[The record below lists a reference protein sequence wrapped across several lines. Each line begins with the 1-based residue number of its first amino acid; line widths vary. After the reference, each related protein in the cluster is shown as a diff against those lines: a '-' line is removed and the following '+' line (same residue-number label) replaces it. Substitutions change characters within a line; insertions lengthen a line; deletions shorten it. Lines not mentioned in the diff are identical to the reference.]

1 MKKMAEN
8 NNNPDNRDLT
18 AEESSRWVEPEAL
31 ERDLLEAFLIRER
44 RREYAS
50 HGASIN
56 GPIVEIYNEGSCI

>member
-44 RREYAS
+44 MRAYAS
-50 HGASIN
+50 RGASMHGTTI
-56 GPIVEIYNEGSCI
+56 EIYNEGSCI